1 MKICKRTLET
11 LCRLAKS
18 GRVVVFDT
26 ETTGGMSWDEICQIS
41 AVEYVEGRFTRSLNV
56 YLCPTCEIN
65 PWAERV
71 HGLSLEYLQEHGV
84 DPEEGMRRFFDFL
97 GNDVL
102 LVAHNNRFDMRMVQQ
117 ECVKFHLQF
126 EPVGVETCDTLALS
140 RHLRPDLESHKLAVL
155 IEALGVEGVNSHN
168 ALDDAFACAG
178 VFWKLLEQ
186 VDSGPP
192 EQHELPLFPETAG
205 HNAPAEKRRG

>member
-1 MKICKRTLET
+1 MRICKRTVEI
-11 LCRLAKS
+11 LCQLAKA

-26 ETTGGMSWDEICQIS
+26 ETTGGMSWDEICQIA

-56 YLCPTCEIN
+56 YLCPTCEID

-71 HGLSLEYLQEHGV
+71 HGLSFDFLQEHGV
-84 DPEEGMRRFFDFL
+84 DPEEGMCRFFDFL

-102 LVAHNNRFDMRMVQQ
+102 LVAHNNRFDMTMVQQ
-117 ECVKFHLQF
+117 ECAKFHLQF
-126 EPVGVETCDTLALS
+126 EPVGVETCDTLALA
-140 RHLRPDLESHKLAVL
+140 RHLRPDLESYKLASL
-155 IEALGVEGVNSHN
+155 IDSLGVEGVNSHN

-186 VDSGPP
+186 IDSGVPK
-192 EQHELPLFPETAG
+192 QIELPLFPD
-205 HNAPAEKRRG
+205 EKHFA